1 LVNPPVPGA
10 YMGPIR
16 PPVGLGYLAES
27 LRFRGVEYDILDMT
41 LGQRAKDLFKK
52 VNEFKPDLI
61 GLTLWT
67 YMYKNTYRLI
77 ERISKACSGGISI
90 AVGGPHVSTLREE
103 VLGDCRAIDFGFVF
117 EAEMALVEFCQ
128 GRELKAIKGL
138 MHREGEKVI
147 YNGDREFITDL
158 DSFPFPRY
166 EKFPMQKY
174 FLKEILIVSSRGCP
188 YSCIYCPVGL
198 AIGKKLRLRSA
209 GSVVDEI
216 EYWYNKGYRK
226 FNFGDDNF
234 TFFKQRVYEICG
246 QIEKRGLKGLDLRC
260 GNGVRADKVD
270 RPLLKRMRE
279 TGFSYLGLGVEA
291 GNNRILKR
299 IKKGETIEEI
309 DRTIKDACEL
319 GYDVTLFFLAGS
331 PGETRQDIMDSVKLA
346 TRYPVMDAR
355 FYNIVPYPGT
365 ELFAWIKEKSFF
377 LRAPQ
382 DYLNDTSVFAY
393 KPVFETPQLK
403 AKERVRILKML
414 KSIEGKILR
423 RAARRKLSKFG
434 PLGAVLAFF
443 ASSRFFH
450 FLLRHS
456 KFVRSFTEELRYSLS
471 RNVAAG

>member
-1 LVNPPVPGA
+1 MSINSSTPP
-10 YMGPIR
+10 
-16 PPVGLGYLAES
+16 
-27 LRFRGVEYDILDMT
+27 
-41 LGQRAKDLFKK
+41 
-52 VNEFKPDLI
+52 
-61 GLTLWT
+61 
-67 YMYKNTYRLI
+67 
-77 ERISKACSGGISI
+77 
-90 AVGGPHVSTLREE
+90 
-103 VLGDCRAIDFGFVF
+103 
-117 EAEMALVEFCQ
+117 
-128 GRELKAIKGL
+128 
-138 MHREGEKVI
+138 
-147 YNGDREFITDL
+147 
-158 DSFPFPRY
+158 
-166 EKFPMQKY
+166 
-174 FLKEILIVSSRGCP
+174 
-188 YSCIYCPVGL
+188 
-198 AIGKKLRLRSA
+198 
-209 GSVVDEI
+209 
-216 EYWYNKGYRK
+216 
-226 FNFGDDNF
+226 
-234 TFFKQRVYEICG
+234 
-246 QIEKRGLKGLDLRC
+246 
-260 GNGVRADKVD
+260 
-270 RPLLKRMRE
+270 
-279 TGFSYLGLGVEA
+279 
-291 GNNRILKR
+291 
-299 IKKGETIEEI
+299 KKGETIEEI